1 VAGAAAADVT
11 DGGAE
16 PVTGARAPRLARGE
30 DVAPSPGS
38 RTVPGVR
45 VVMDVRALQEP
56 SRAPRTAAYL
66 EGLLGAFDASPTPG
80 ESFAFLLASDE
91 DDPTRRFP
99 NLEVIGRRLLPPTR
113 LLRSAALT
121 VDPFLLRGASLGAA
135 WRAEDGGA
143 AGAVYHTAGGGLP
156 IASRLPTVVT
166 LLDLAPWELP
176 GAFQRTVAS
185 RFGQRLRARLL
196 RDAAAVLVG
205 TEAVARSARLLLHLR
220 RERIRVVALAPRP
233 AYAIGP
239 TALAARSAEAQ
250 AIVERLGLADRYLV
264 YPGRHD
270 IRQDAATMLSAL
282 ASLGRRERPED
293 LPEAT
298 PWPPRALVLD
308 TTPDDRAALA
318 RIAARHGAGDHLVY
332 APAMDPHDAAAV
344 VAASRGVVLPMV
356 SESSGLA
363 ALDALAAG
371 VPVVASAVGALPEI
385 VGTAGILVEP
395 RDRER
400 LATALAAMWSDGP
413 VRAGLAT
420 AALDRARSGPWTRT
434 WAAVAEDV
442 RAIYAEV
449 GRNRTTDSNAT
460 G

>member
-1 VAGAAAADVT
+1 VAGAAAAHVT
-11 DGGAE
+11 LGRGSD
-16 PVTGARAPRLARGE
+16 PRT
-30 DVAPSPGS
+30 SPGM
-38 RTVPGVR
+38 R

-66 EGLLGAFDASPTPG
+66 EGLLGAFDAAPLEG

-91 DDPTRRFP
+91 DDPTRRFEH
-99 NLEVIGRRLLPPTR
+99 LEVIGRRLLPPTR

-121 VDPFLLRGASLGAA
+121 VDPFVLRGASLGAA

-143 AGAVYHTAGGGLP
+143 AGAVYHTSGGGLP
-156 IASRLPTVVT
+156 IASRLPMVVT

-176 GAFQRTVAS
+176 RAFQRSATS

-196 RDAAAVLVG
+196 RDAAAVMVG
-205 TEAVARSARLLLHLR
+205 TEAVARAARRLLHLR
-220 RERIRVVALAPRP
+220 RETVRVVPLAPRP
-233 AYAIGP
+233 AYAAGP
-239 TALAARSAEAQ
+239 SALAARADDAR
-250 AIVERLGLADRYLV
+250 AIVGGLGLSERYLV

-270 IRQDAATMLSAL
+270 VRQDVPTMLAAL
-282 ASLGRRERPED
+282 ASLGAGGRPEELARD
-293 LPEAT
+293 A
-298 PWPPRALVLD
+298 PWPPRVLVLD

-318 RIAARHGAGDHLVY
+318 RVAARHGAGDHLVY
-332 APAMDPHDAAAV
+332 APQLAAEDAAAV

-371 VPVVASAVGALPEI
+371 VPVLASAVGALPEI

-400 LATALAAMWSDGP
+400 LEAAITTMWTDGP
-413 VRAGLAT
+413 VREGLVEAARECAAGEGTPA
-420 AALDRARSGPWTRT
+420 RT
-434 WAAVAEDV
+434 WADVAADV

-449 GRNRTTDSNAT
+449 GAAARRRRQPPSAAS
-460 G
+460 

>member
-1 VAGAAAADVT
+1 
-11 DGGAE
+11 
-16 PVTGARAPRLARGE
+16 VTGARASRLATGE
-30 DVAPSPGS
+30 GEATSPES

-66 EGLLGAFDASPTPG
+66 EGLLGAFDAAPAPG

-91 DDPTRRFP
+91 DDPTRRFEH
-99 NLEVIGRRLLPPTR
+99 LEVIGRRLLPPTR

-143 AGAVYHTAGGGLP
+143 SGAVYHAAGGGLP

-205 TEAVARSARLLLHLR
+205 TDAVARSARRLLHLR

-233 AYAIGP
+233 AYAVGP
-239 TALAARSAEAQ
+239 TALGARSAEAR
-250 AIVERLGLADRYLV
+250 AIVDRLGLADRYLV

-270 IRQDAATMLSAL
+270 VRQDAATMLAAL
-282 ASLGRRERPED
+282 ASLGRRERPDD
-293 LPEAT
+293 LPEAAS
-298 PWPPRALVLD
+298 WPPRALVLD

-318 RIAARHGAGDHLVY
+318 RIAARQGAGDHLVY
-332 APAMDPHDAAAV
+332 APAMAPEDAAAV

-371 VPVVASAVGALPEI
+371 VPIVASAVGALPEI

-400 LATALAAMWSDGP
+400 LATALSAMWSDGP
-413 VRAGLAT
+413 VRAVLED
-420 AALDRARSGPWTRT
+420 AARDRAAGNGSSVRT
-434 WAAVAEDV
+434 WADVAVDV

-449 GRNRTTDSNAT
+449 GRRD
-460 G
+460 

>member
-1 VAGAAAADVT
+1 MAGAAAADVT
-11 DGGAE
+11 
-16 PVTGARAPRLARGE
+16 LARGR
-30 DVAPSPGS
+30 DPRSSPGM
-38 RTVPGVR
+38 R

-66 EGLLGAFDASPTPG
+66 EGLLGAFDAAPVEG

-91 DDPTRRFP
+91 DDPTRRFGH
-99 NLEVIGRRLLPPTR
+99 LEVIGRRLLPPTR

-135 WRAEDGGA
+135 WRAEDRGA
-143 AGAVYHTAGGGLP
+143 AGAVYHTSGGGLP
-156 IASRLPTVVT
+156 IASSLPMVVT

-196 RDAAAVLVG
+196 RDASAVLVG
-205 TEAVARSARLLLHLR
+205 TDAVARSARRLLHLR
-220 RERIRVVALAPRP
+220 RDTLRVVPLAPRP
-233 AYAIGP
+233 AYAAGSA
-239 TALAARSAEAQ
+239 ALAARADAAR
-250 AIVERLGLADRYLV
+250 AIVKRLGLAERYLV

-270 IRQDAATMLSAL
+270 VRQDAATMLAAL
-282 ASLGRRERPED
+282 ASLAGRDRPED
-293 LPEAT
+293 VPTEA
-298 PWPPRALVLD
+298 PWPPRVLVLD
-308 TTPDDRAALA
+308 TTPDDRAAMA
-318 RIAARHGAGDHLVY
+318 RAAARQGAGDHLVY
-332 APAMDPHDAAAV
+332 APVMPAEDAAAV

-356 SESSGLA
+356 SEASGLA

-400 LATALAAMWSDGP
+400 LAAAIMAMWGDGT
-413 VRAGLAT
+413 VHAGLVV
-420 AALDRARSGPWTRT
+420 AARERAARNGASTRT
-434 WAAVAEDV
+434 WADVAAEV

-449 GRNRTTDSNAT
+449 GRRGIARR
-460 G
+460 